1 MKEFPIVTIPFYEFE
16 ANESLVDLVLEDVKQ
31 LKFVENELTNITP
44 DEYYH
49 PELFD
54 FFDQCLLEI
63 RDKFLIPSL
72 ELPIISC
79 WVNKA
84 HRFNRHYE
92 HSHSNSFIS
101 GIFYLTTHDNS
112 ETIFSIPNPWF
123 HSITDKLHVFRS
135 VTADAGLPDDQ
146 WIKGKVKP
154 TKGKLVLFPSNI
166 RHSTSANTSK
176 DFRYTI
182 AFNAFVSGKLGFH
195 GNVATRL
202 EIKTIGVKDRFN
214 RQDNS

>member
-1 MKEFPIVTIPFYEFE
+1 MKEVPIVSIPFYEFE

-31 LKFVENELTNITP
+31 LKFIENELTNITP

-63 RDKFLIPSL
+63 RDKFLVPSL

-92 HSHSNSFIS
+92 HNHSNSFIS
-101 GIFYLTTHDNS
+101 GIFYVLS
-112 ETIFSIPNPWF
+112 SLFWSRIFKILLDS
-123 HSITDKLHVFRS
+123 
-135 VTADAGLPDDQ
+135 
-146 WIKGKVKP
+146 
-154 TKGKLVLFPSNI
+154 
-166 RHSTSANTSK
+166 
-176 DFRYTI
+176 
-182 AFNAFVSGKLGFH
+182 FV
-195 GNVATRL
+195 
-202 EIKTIGVKDRFN
+202 RFAV
-214 RQDNS
+214 